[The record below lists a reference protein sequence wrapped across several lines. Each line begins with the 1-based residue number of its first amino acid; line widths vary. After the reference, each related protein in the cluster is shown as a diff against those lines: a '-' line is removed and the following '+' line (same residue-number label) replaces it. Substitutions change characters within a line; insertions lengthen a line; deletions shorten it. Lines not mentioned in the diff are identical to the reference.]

1 MKDWAVKAA
10 NFPILIIYLS
20 LTNSFLGSDA
30 NSLVFP
36 PSRRR
41 NPQLQKPSWHTS
53 CNTLMTTR
61 SQEAI
66 PVSWSELVAGVLVSP
81 LTD

>member
-1 MKDWAVKAA
+1 
-10 NFPILIIYLS
+10 LIIYLS
-20 LTNSFLGSDA
+20 LTNSFLGSDT

-53 CNTLMTTR
+53 SKTLMTR

-66 PVSWSELVAGVLVSP
+66 PVSWSEFVAGVLVSP